1 MIVTH
6 NLPLL
11 STGNP
16 PTEGRTYTLEMIA
29 SQCRY
34 SGGYGVVLAR
44 MIVGNAGYV
53 DSTLCSSSARSIGDS
68 DGINTATGISV
79 LPNPAQDYFV
89 IRVGTAFTQ
98 GRLMLVNALGQIVRD
113 ENLMGIDTYV
123 NTSGLPAGVYQIALR
138 LDGKQVVVQKVVI
151 SQ

>member
-89 IRVGTAFTQ
+89 LRVGSQYEQ
-98 GRLMLVNALGQIVRD
+98 GRLTMLNAIGQLVRD
-113 ENLMGIDTYV
+113 ENLMGVETHV
-123 NTSGLPAGVYQIALR
+123 NTSGLPAGMYTIAVQ
-138 LDGKQVVVQKVVI
+138 LDSQPVQVKKVLI
-151 SQ
+151 SR

>member
-44 MIVGNAGYV
+44 MMVGNAGYV

-89 IRVGTAFTQ
+89 LRVGSQYEQ
-98 GRLMLVNALGQIVRD
+98 GRLTMLNAIGQVVRD
-113 ENLMGIDTYV
+113 ENLMGMDTHV
-123 NTSGLPAGVYQIALR
+123 NTSGLPAGMYTIAVQ
-138 LDGKQVVVQKVVI
+138 LDNQPVQAKKVLI
-151 SQ
+151 NR